1 MPVVPTYCYKIVIDT
16 KTKEV
21 AYCMLFKNDNSNT
34 YEDISLEELKK
45 KLSYGLMP

>member
-1 MPVVPTYCYKIVIDT
+1 
-16 KTKEV
+16 
-21 AYCMLFKNDNSNT
+21 MLFKNNNSNTT